1 MYVVPVK
8 LDSQSEVC
16 YTTGPI
22 FFNQNVFTLQ
32 VSVCDGWFALCAIDL
47 SVQVTEA

>member
-1 MYVVPVK
+1 MLPVK
-8 LDSQSEVC
+8 LDSKSEVC
-16 YTTGPI
+16 YTTRRI

-47 SVQVTEA
+47 CVQVTEA